1 MQNNKHYYLLNSKV
15 MVSDSKMPEKRI
27 VQHKDYNQK
36 FEDYKYKTFYDN
48 WLFYLQPCD
57 IDESEFDKVKRY
69 VFNNGNVFKTTE
81 ITDIVF
87 EKYGKIYFK
96 QPVEQKIEL
105 GDTIEYTIYN
115 KNTPHLHG
123 KTFRVKVAS
132 IDENN
137 CYVYAPY
144 GQDIIPISQAKLIHK
159 EQPKQVEINDSNIDI
174 FINKYINDLP
184 KNWTSNLDM
193 YLAMK
198 NSIIEALSYP
208 DKYTIKRNI

>member
-1 MQNNKHYYLLNSKV
+1 MSEY
-15 MVSDSKMPEKRI
+15 ETRI
-27 VQHKDYNQK
+27 
-36 FEDYKYKTFYDN
+36 F
-48 WLFYLQPCD
+48 W
-57 IDESEFDKVKRY
+57 
-69 VFNNGNVFKTTE
+69 
-81 ITDIVF
+81 
-87 EKYGKIYFK
+87 
-96 QPVEQKIEL
+96 EL
-105 GDTIEYTIYN
+105 
-115 KNTPHLHG
+115 
-123 KTFRVKVAS
+123 
-132 IDENN
+132 DENN

>member
-123 KTFRVKVAS
+123 KTFRAKVAS